1 MEMGHLC
8 GRKIEVQGQNGI
20 LDVAS
25 VHKIARVP
33 GLGKGDLLL
42 DLSVH
47 MVCKLLAALGLLT
60 NLAAAGVS
68 PQPQDSTLASA
79 YRILQVLPQGTLPQR
94 TEAAS
99 RALLGRPYLL
109 GPLGEGDSLKG
120 EPKPR
125 FRMDV
130 FDCVTFLETSL
141 ALASATDTSNL
152 LAHMDSIRYRSG
164 EVAWRWRNHFTESE
178 WLVRNASHHKVLRL
192 AGDTILERRLDRKAF
207 YGKRGVAVEDTLVH
221 LPVLMRAKAI
231 ERFSKPSDST
241 RLRAVGLV
249 GKVDGYPVLHVGF
262 LSEKAGAVPVFRHAS
277 QAGTVREQ
285 TLAAYLQEKPK
296 FIAVMVW
303 EVVP

>member
-1 MEMGHLC
+1 MEMGYWRS
-8 GRKIEVQGQNGI
+8 RKIEVQGQNGS

-25 VHKIARVP
+25 VHKIARLP
-33 GLGKGDLLL
+33 GLGKADLLL
-42 DLSVH
+42 DLCVH
-47 MVCKLLAALGLLT
+47 MVSKLLAALGLLAP
-60 NLAAAGVS
+60 LALAGVS
-68 PQPQDSTLASA
+68 LPVPDSTLAVA
-79 YRILQVLPQGTLPQR
+79 GRIIRTLPVGTLSQR

-125 FRMDV
+125 LRMDV
-130 FDCVTFLETSL
+130 FDCVTYLETSL
-141 ALASATDTSNL
+141 ALASAKDSAGIL
-152 LAHMDSIRYRSG
+152 PRMDSIRYRTG

-178 WLVRNASHHKVLRL
+178 WLVRNASHQKVLRL
-192 AGDTILERRLDRKAF
+192 LGDTILERRLDRKAF
-207 YGKRGVAVEDTLVH
+207 YGKRGYPVEDTVVH

-249 GKVDGYPVLHVGF
+249 GKVEGYPVLHVGF
-262 LSEKAGAVPVFRHAS
+262 LSEKAGAVPVLRHAS

-285 TLAAYLQEKPK
+285 TLASYLQEKPK
-296 FIAVMVW
+296 FIAVLVW

>member
-1 MEMGHLC
+1 M
-8 GRKIEVQGQNGI
+8 N
-20 LDVAS
+20 S
-25 VHKIARVP
+25 
-33 GLGKGDLLL
+33 
-42 DLSVH
+42 
-47 MVCKLLAALGLLT
+47 KLLPALGLLLALAGHSAPVST
-60 NLAAAGVS
+60 QDTSLAAS
-68 PQPQDSTLASA
+68 Q
-79 YRILQVLPQGTLPQR
+79 RILLALPKGNLPVR

-99 RALLGRPYLL
+99 RALLGRPYFL

-125 FRMDV
+125 YRMDV

-141 ALASATDTSNL
+141 ALASATDTSDL
-152 LAHMDSIRYRSG
+152 LAHMDSIRYRNG

-178 WLVRNASHHKVLRL
+178 WLVRNAAHHKVLRL
-192 AGDTILERRLDRKAF
+192 SGDTVLVRRLARKEF
-207 YGKRGVAVEDTLVH
+207 YGRHGFDVDDTLVQ
-221 LPVLMRAKAI
+221 LPVLLRQKAI
-231 ERFSKPSDST
+231 ERFAKPSDST

-262 LSEKAGAVPVFRHAS
+262 LSEKAGSVPVFRHAS

-303 EVVP
+303 EIVP